1 MVFSLLKII
10 TMPPS
15 NEPREEFIEYDI
27 LDYLS
32 KKIPLVYHND
42 IKGYCDQLYKVN
54 LIQIVLSN

>member
-1 MVFSLLKII
+1 
-10 TMPPS
+10 MPPS